1 MNEIATVV
9 YRLSEPITVIA
20 ILAGL
25 ICIGTAL
32 TLKYRHKKK
41 SADDENA
48 RKPRTKLLFIGAI
61 ACALIVIVASTLPK
75 LTNQFV
81 LEPAGLGGT
90 GRSGSYDRAESQRIN
105 QQDQPDEYAAQ
116 PDGAGRSSAQRPS
129 PTAVPQKSSQQGAA
143 QLQSAPQQTGPQ
155 GLATPSSN
163 LDEPIPQRKDP
174 LGQLTAAHAGINP
187 FITTADDNLSTFSLD
202 GDTASYDIARL
213 YIRDYL
219 KFPNPST
226 VRVEDFVNAFQQGYE
241 RPTTGLDIHMDA
253 GPSPFGNPNVKML
266 RVGVVSPKPD
276 PHATRE
282 PASLILVMD
291 ISGSMEG
298 QGITIGRILLH
309 GLVDQASNPDTVT
322 LISYSKTANIQ
333 ILRAGPQQFEQVK
346 NKIDRLTPGGGTN
359 LEAGIDLAYLVAQ
372 QDTDAQQRE
381 TRIVLISDGVGNIG
395 QTDAN
400 RILDGVSQRARQHT
414 TLTAIGVG
422 EQNYNDVMMEAL
434 ANRGNG
440 TYHYTR
446 YIHDTNSF
454 IENNAPNIFHDTP
467 RDARI
472 QVEFNP
478 DVVSSYRLIGYE
490 NRAVADQSFRDDTL
504 DFGEPGFAQD
514 VTALYEI
521 KINAD
526 AQRLQEVATAR
537 VRWRLASNDQV
548 AEIPRTI
555 HLNEIKAHIRETT
568 PEFRRTAAAAEIAE
582 MLRGSRW
589 GECTNINPIML
600 ILQGDPDIDL
610 KSATIDIE
618 GQELFQTA
626 QAMQSIG
633 TSTLCP

>member
-1 MNEIATVV
+1 MNEIATIV
-9 YRLSEPITVIA
+9 YRLSEPITILS

-25 ICIGTAL
+25 VCIGTIL
-32 TLKYRHKKK
+32 ILKYRHRKRI
-41 SADDENA
+41 ADDENT

-61 ACALIVIVASTLPK
+61 ACALIIIVASTLPRI
-75 LTNQFV
+75 TNQFV
-81 LEPAGLGGT
+81 LEPAGLGGVT
-90 GRSGSYDRAESQRIN
+90 QSRSYDRSDSQRR
-105 QQDQPDEYAAQ
+105 QQRNEPTTSAAS
-116 PDGAGRSSAQRPS
+116 AGKSSAQQQP
-129 PTAVPQKSSQQGAA
+129 PTQPPMMFNQQAA
-143 QLQSAPQQTGPQ
+143 EQQQSAPAHTGPQ
-155 GLATPSSN
+155 EQAAPAPN

-187 FITTADDNLSTFSLD
+187 VINTADDNLSTFSLD

-219 KFPNPST
+219 KFPHPNT
-226 VRVEDFVNAFQQGYE
+226 VRVEDFINAFQQGYE
-241 RPTTGLDIHMDA
+241 RPTTGLDISMDA
-253 GPSPFGNPNVKML
+253 GPSPFGEPNVKML
-266 RVGVVSPKPD
+266 RVGVVSPKHD
-276 PHATRE
+276 PNATRE

-298 QGITIGRILLH
+298 QGISIGRILLH
-309 GLVDQASNPDTVT
+309 GLVNQASNPDTVT
-322 LISYSKTANIQ
+322 LISYGHTANIE

-346 NKIDRLTPGGGTN
+346 NKIDRLNPGGGTN

-372 QDTDAQQRE
+372 QDTDAQQRK

-400 RILDGVSQRARQHT
+400 RILDGVSQSARQHT

-422 EQNYNDVMMEAL
+422 EENYNDVMMEAL

-454 IENNAPNIFHDTP
+454 IENNAPNIFNDTP

-478 DVVSSYRLIGYE
+478 NVVSSYRLIGYE

-526 AQRLQEVATAR
+526 AQGFQDVATAR
-537 VRWRLASNDQV
+537 VRWRLADNDKV

-555 HLNEIKAHIRETT
+555 HLHEIKDHIRETT
-568 PEFRRTAAAAEIAE
+568 PEFRRTAAAAELAE

-589 GECTNINPIML
+589 GECTSINAIML
-600 ILQGDPDIDL
+600 ILRGDPDINL
-610 KSATIDIE
+610 KSATIDLQ

-626 QAMQSIG
+626 QAMHSIG
-633 TSTLCP
+633 TSSLCP

>member
-1 MNEIATVV
+1 MPEIAKIVHTI
-9 YRLSEPITVIA
+9 SEPITILA

-25 ICIGTAL
+25 VCIGTIL
-32 TLKYRHKKK
+32 ILKYRHRKR

-48 RKPRTKLLFIGAI
+48 RKPRTKLLFIGVI
-61 ACALIVIVASTLPK
+61 ACATIAAIGFILPG
-75 LTNQFV
+75 TTRQFV
-81 LEPAGLGGT
+81 LEPAGLEGMS
-90 GRSGSYDRAESQRIN
+90 RSNSYDRTAPRKANRRQSTEPPAS
-105 QQDQPDEYAAQ
+105 AAQ
-116 PDGAGRSSAQRPS
+116 SSNKQPP
-129 PTAVPQKSSQQGAA
+129 PTAAAAALQESRQQAA
-143 QLQSAPQQTGPQ
+143 ATEQQSAPAHTGPKEQ
-155 GLATPSSN
+155 TAPAPN

-174 LGQLTAAHAGINP
+174 LGQLIAAHAGINP
-187 FITTADDNLSTFSLD
+187 FVTTAEDNLSTFSLD

-219 KFPNPST
+219 KFPNPDT
-226 VRVEDFVNAFQQGYE
+226 VRVEDFINAFQQGYE
-241 RPTTGLDIHMDA
+241 RPTTGLDISMDA
-253 GPSPFGNPNVKML
+253 GPSPFGKPNVKML

-276 PHATRE
+276 PHATRK

-291 ISGSMEG
+291 TSGSMEG
-298 QGITIGRILLH
+298 QGISIGRILLH

-322 LISYSKTANIQ
+322 LISYSQIANIE

-359 LEAGIDLAYLVAQ
+359 LEAGMDLAYLVAQ
-372 QDTDAQQRE
+372 QDTDAQQRK

-395 QTDAN
+395 QTDAK

-414 TLTAIGVG
+414 TLTAVGVG
-422 EQNYNDVMMEAL
+422 EENYNDVMMEAL

-526 AQRLQEVATAR
+526 AQGFQNVATAR
-537 VRWRLASNDQV
+537 VRWRLASNDKV

-555 HLNEIKAHIRETT
+555 RLDEIKDHIRDTT
-568 PEFRRTAAAAEIAE
+568 PEFRRTAAAAELAE

-589 GECTNINPIML
+589 GECTSINAIML
-600 ILQGDPDIDL
+600 TLRGDPDINL
-610 KSATIDIE
+610 KSATIDLE

-626 QAMQSIG
+626 QAMRSIG
-633 TSTLCP
+633 TSSLCP